1 MISKTLSGLVLALSF
16 GLAVGLARSD
26 IAIADPSNTQGA
38 PPAADSG
45 APAKTTSAAPKA
57 ATSKPASA
65 DAQDQA
71 KNAAPAKPTLT
82 APKAATSTPAPTDAQ
97 DQAKSAAPTSK
108 PASADA
114 AAPFVPMD
122 PAVAIQKANAY
133 FNNATTMVGDF
144 VQISGDRRSEGK
156 IYVQKPGKL
165 RFEYAD
171 PATLDI
177 IADGSTVAVLDR
189 ADRSDPEFYF
199 IWQTPL
205 KFLLKDQIDL
215 AKDVSVTDVTS
226 DPDTVTI
233 TVEDKLTFGGTSRIK
248 LMFDTAKFK
257 LKQWDVTDPQGND
270 TLVSLFNVDF
280 TDTPDPDLFKI
291 TENRLENSD
300 SRKLNQNN

>member
-1 MISKTLSGLVLALSF
+1 MISKTLSGLVLASCF
-16 GLAVGLARSD
+16 GLALGLARSEG
-26 IAIADPSNTQGA
+26 AIADPAAPQGTSPTA
-38 PPAADSG
+38 ASATPPA
-45 APAKTTSAAPKA
+45 SAA
-57 ATSKPASA
+57 ATSAPQPAPTKPTPAAPASA
-65 DAQDQA
+65 QDQNT
-71 KNAAPAKPTLT
+71 NAAPA
-82 APKAATSTPAPTDAQ
+82 
-97 DQAKSAAPTSK
+97 
-108 PASADA
+108 ASASGDSA
-114 AAPFVPMD
+114 STPFVPMD
-122 PAVAIQKANAY
+122 PAVAVQKANAY
-133 FNNATTMVGDF
+133 FNSATSMVADF

-177 IADGSTVAVLDR
+177 IADGSTVAILDR
-189 ADRSDPEFYF
+189 KDRSDPEFYF

-215 AKDVSVTDVTS
+215 AKDVSVVDVAS

-248 LMFDTAKFK
+248 LMFDTAQFQ
-257 LKQWDVTDPQGND
+257 LKQWEVTDPQGNE

-300 SRKLNQNN
+300 SRRLNQNN

>member
-1 MISKTLSGLVLALSF
+1 MISKTLSGLVLASCF
-16 GLAVGLARSD
+16 GLALGLARSEG
-26 IAIADPSNTQGA
+26 AIADPAAPQGTSPTA
-38 PPAADSG
+38 AGATPPA
-45 APAKTTSAAPKA
+45 PAA
-57 ATSKPASA
+57 ATSAPQPAPTKPTPAAPA
-65 DAQDQA
+65 DAQGQNT
-71 KNAAPAKPTLT
+71 NAAPA
-82 APKAATSTPAPTDAQ
+82 ASTSGD
-97 DQAKSAAPTSK
+97 SAST
-108 PASADA
+108 
-114 AAPFVPMD
+114 PFVPID
-122 PAVAIQKANAY
+122 PAVAVQKANAY
-133 FNNATTMVGDF
+133 FNSATSMVADF

-177 IADGSTVAVLDR
+177 IADGSTVAILDR
-189 ADRSDPEFYF
+189 KDRSDPEFYF

-205 KFLLKDQIDL
+205 KFLLKEQIDL
-215 AKDVSVTDVTS
+215 AKDVSVVDVAS

-248 LMFDTAKFK
+248 LMFDTAQFQ
-257 LKQWDVTDPQGND
+257 LKQWEVTDPQGNE

-300 SRKLNQNN
+300 SRRLNQNN

>member
-1 MISKTLSGLVLALSF
+1 MNSKTLSGRVLALCF
-16 GLAVGLARSD
+16 GLALGFARSEG
-26 IAIADPSNTQGA
+26 AIADPAATQGA
-38 PPAADSG
+38 SPAAASTTPSAPAAATAAPQP
-45 APAKTTSAAPKA
+45 APAKTTPAAPT
-57 ATSKPASA
+57 ATTSNPAPA
-65 DAQDQA
+65 DAQDQNT
-71 KNAAPAKPTLT
+71 NAAPA
-82 APKAATSTPAPTDAQ
+82 
-97 DQAKSAAPTSK
+97 
-108 PASADA
+108 ASAPGDSA
-114 AAPFVPMD
+114 STPFVPMD
-122 PAVAIQKANAY
+122 PAVAVQKANAY
-133 FNNATTMVGDF
+133 FNSATSMVADF

-171 PATLDI
+171 PASLDI
-177 IADGSTVAVLDR
+177 IADGSTVAILDR
-189 ADRSDPEFYF
+189 KDRSDPEFYF

-215 AKDVSVTDVTS
+215 AKDVSVIDVAS

-248 LMFDTAKFK
+248 LMFDTAQFQ
-257 LKQWDVTDPQGND
+257 LKQWEVTDPQGNE

-300 SRKLNQNN
+300 SRRLNQNN